1 MEPHGLAW
9 VLMQTNTCHSD
20 SGASAHLKQ
29 SFFAKIS
36 RGGNDLSR
44 IHNLKVPVHKIQFCF
59 MMSVVE
65 FQNYSFVLWRQIQQT
80 SYVVAIAQT
89 QTFALQVAPKI
100 VLEIYP
106 T

>member
-1 MEPHGLAW
+1 
-9 VLMQTNTCHSD
+9 
-20 SGASAHLKQ
+20 
-29 SFFAKIS
+29 
-36 RGGNDLSR
+36 
-44 IHNLKVPVHKIQFCF
+44 